1 MVQGGHLKPTKL
13 MYKVNET
20 VHLECSTGA
29 FVYTGNQLL
38 LSDSSS
44 LNRSCLPNGTWS
56 GPQWACGHPTK
67 SSQGGIHFVLCNLK
81 GLYNPCCIT

>member
-1 MVQGGHLKPTKL
+1 MVQGGNLKPTKL
-13 MYKVNET
+13 MYKINET

-38 LSDSSS
+38 SDASS

-56 GPQWACGHPTK
+56 GPKWACGHPTK
-67 SSQGGIHFVLCNLK
+67 SSQGEFNYAIKRLM
-81 GLYNPCCIT
+81 